1 MLWYPLSINTR
12 IPAKHSG
19 CCSHMHNAIE
29 CHRANG
35 VLVEVELT
43 KRYELDAH
51 PGSKFCF
58 EFIEEKNWIA
68 YNSVSS

>member
-1 MLWYPLSINTR
+1 
-12 IPAKHSG
+12 
-19 CCSHMHNAIE
+19 MHNAIE